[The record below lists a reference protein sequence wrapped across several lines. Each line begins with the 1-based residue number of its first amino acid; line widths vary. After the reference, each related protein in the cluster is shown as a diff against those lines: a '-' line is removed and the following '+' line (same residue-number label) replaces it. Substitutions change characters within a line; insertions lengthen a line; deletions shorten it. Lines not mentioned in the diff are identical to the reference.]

1 MYKISK
7 NFNEL
12 AKYLADL
19 VNSSLLTLSFLN
31 TSRMIL
37 AGGKAL
43 NKILGFNRNKL
54 LLCGPTSTRLFEN
67 KSLSGGMSK
76 PESYELRHQVESE
89 KQYSSKWKTY
99 RILSV
104 GLLGSCVGC
113 FVMPGNPVVDFF
125 TVTLLVHHN
134 HFGINSVIADYA
146 PLFLSKFGVNL
157 LRYIWLSISIVTLAL
172 LLSFN
177 YNGAGFSNSVSG
189 FFKL

>member
-1 MYKISK
+1 MILVSIKTLKTISSYNGHK
-7 NFNEL
+7 L
-12 AKYLADL
+12 
-19 VNSSLLTLSFLN
+19 FLN
-31 TSRMIL
+31 GRSTTS
-37 AGGKAL
+37 
-43 NKILGFNRNKL
+43 
-54 LLCGPTSTRLFEN
+54 LFAHR
-67 KSLSGGMSK
+67 SLSGMSG

-89 KQYSSKWKTY
+89 RQSAGKWKTY
-99 RILSV
+99 RMLSV

-113 FVMPGNPVVDFF
+113 FVMPGNPIVDFV

-146 PLFLSKFGVNL
+146 PLFLPKFAVNL
-157 LRYIWLSISIVTLAL
+157 LGYIWLSISIVTLVL

>member
-1 MYKISK
+1 
-7 NFNEL
+7 
-12 AKYLADL
+12 
-19 VNSSLLTLSFLN
+19 
-31 TSRMIL
+31 MIL
-37 AGGKAL
+37 ASGKAL
-43 NKILGFNRNKL
+43 NKILAYNQNKL
-54 LLCGPTSTRLFEN
+54 FLCGQSTTSLFAN
-67 KSLSGGMSK
+67 KSLSGMSG
-76 PESYELRHQVESE
+76 PETYELRHHVESE
-89 KQYSSKWKTY
+89 KQYSRKWKTY

-113 FVMPGNPVVDFF
+113 FVMPGNPIVDFV

-146 PLFLSKFGVNL
+146 PLFLPKFGVKL
-157 LRYIWLSISIVTLAL
+157 LGYIWISISIVTLAL